1 MCDVAVTEV
10 QRKIHNLCSQLL
22 NNMKNIRNKEK
33 SGAGMEEVK
42 KWKFFDEMQF
52 MAPSSA
58 KMLQSQL
65 SATFHRNQLVHS
77 CRFKFYSEK
86 ITVSNLF
93 LWKISLIME
102 QLRAN

>member
-1 MCDVAVTEV
+1 
-10 QRKIHNLCSQLL
+10 
-22 NNMKNIRNKEK
+22 
-33 SGAGMEEVK
+33 MEEVK

-52 MAPSSA
+52 LAPSSA
-58 KMLQSQL
+58 KMLQRQL
-65 SATFHRNQLVHS
+65 SATFHRTQLVHS

-102 QLRAN
+102 QLLANYCVSYKKNQSV